1 MTRPQ
6 TLAARVLAELG
17 DRATPGRGITI
28 GALLDSTAGEYTLR
42 LDPRRRTHRGVT
54 HVRIADRHGEYTVT
68 TWRVKGHD
76 STPVAR
82 VGRVSPRELRA
93 LIEALCGIS
102 LGPAQ
107 PAVN

>member
-17 DRATPGRGITI
+17 ERATPGRGITI

-42 LDPRRRTHRGVT
+42 LDPRRRAHRGVT
-54 HVRIADRHGEYTVT
+54 HVRIADRHGEYSVT
-68 TWRVKGHD
+68 TWRVTGHE

-93 LIEALCGIS
+93 LVEALCGIS
-102 LGPAQ
+102 FGARTSE
-107 PAVN
+107 VN